1 MNKKIFFLFLF
12 CSLFSFSQDTIF
24 KKNNDVIPCKIVYSS
39 DSIFYFRTSETQKEL
54 SIIKKSEVSRFIH
67 SQKIVDN
74 VFKRI
79 DFLTL
84 GFGGGQ
90 DFGGIGFNLVI
101 YPHKNIG
108 LFAGAGFMLVDLSY
122 NVGVKL
128 RKFRTKENSKISPFL
143 TVMYGYTSA
152 FRVIGNS
159 SFNKI
164 YYGFTPGIGLD
175 YKKNSNKQNYWS
187 FGLNYPLRSKD
198 EKNYFDYLNGLYGT
212 KSSTPMFPI
221 TFSIG
226 YKRILEYRK

>member
-1 MNKKIFFLFLF
+1 MNKRIFFLFLF

-24 KKNNDVIPCKIVYSS
+24 KKSNEILPCKIVYSS
-39 DSIFYFRTSETQKEL
+39 DSILYFRTSETQKEL
-54 SIIKKSEVSRFIH
+54 SVIKRNEVIRFVQ
-67 SQKIVDN
+67 SPKATDN
-74 VFKRI
+74 VFKQK

-90 DFGGIGFNLVI
+90 DFGGIGFNLVV

-143 TVMYGYTSA
+143 TAMYGYTSA

-175 YKKNSNKQNYWS
+175 YKKNSTRQNYWS

-226 YKRILEYRK
+226 YKRILEYKK